1 MTAVTRRINQ
11 IARDLKHGDDPRTLD
26 QIRADVFL
34 DLLAGVDVD
43 ASGMGR
49 RGDSARQVVQEQE
62 KAEWR
67 WTVVDDNNQAVDT
80 GITTRR
86 PTTAQK
92 RHVSACFRCYV
103 FPGCRVPAADCDLD
117 HRVAV
122 ADGGPTTT
130 CNLAPLCRHHH
141 RAKHQAPWRYQQTS
155 RTQHTFTSPLGHT
168 YTTNGQSP

>member
-1 MTAVTRRINQ
+1 MTQGNHVSSGPNRAMVDIRVDLETLTGLTENPGELAGFGPVIAD
-11 IARDLKHGDDPRTLD
+11 IARRVT
-26 QIRADVFL
+26 A
-34 DLLAGVDVD
+34 
-43 ASGMGR
+43 
-49 RGDSARQVVQEQE
+49 EQE
-62 KAEWR
+62 SAEWR
-67 WTVVDDNNQAVDT
+67 WTVVDDNNQVVDT

-92 RHVSACFRCYV
+92 RHVSACFRCCV

-130 CNLAPLCRHHH
+130 CNPAPLCRHHH
-141 RAKHQAPWRYQQTS
+141 RVKHQASWKPTLQPNGDHTWLS
-155 RTQHTFTSPLGHT
+155 RLGHT

>member
-1 MTAVTRRINQ
+1 MVDIRV
-11 IARDLKHGDDPRTLD
+11 DLETL
-26 QIRADVFL
+26 VGL
-34 DLLAGVDVD
+34 TENPGELAGFGPVIADI
-43 ASGMGR
+43 
-49 RGDSARQVVQEQE
+49 ARQVTAQQE

-67 WTVVDDNNQAVDT
+67 YAVTDPDNQVVHT

-92 RHVSACFRCYV
+92 RHVSACFRCCV
-103 FPGCRVPAADCDLD
+103 FPGCRVPSADCDLD

-141 RAKHQAPWRYQQTS
+141 RAKHQASWKPTLQPNGNHTWLS
-155 RTQHTFTSPLGHT
+155 RLGHI
-168 YTTNGQSP
+168 YTTSGQSP